1 MNITKRFAGVALLAM
16 CQLTPAATPTPR
28 QVLDESDK
36 RTKSDSQYYEGV
48 VRVEGKGKSAR
59 EKAWRSWRLG
69 NGGSARA
76 MVQFLEPAEVKGVS
90 LLTLSK
96 PGGED
101 DQWLYTPELA
111 RDRRIA
117 GSAKNERFLG
127 TDFTYEDMQERDLD
141 GSDYRFLAE
150 SKCGAAQCWVIESTP
165 KKEKKSQYKRTVVK
179 IRQTDYAA
187 QELLLEKPD
196 GSTRTITYSDY
207 ATVDGVLVAKTIT
220 LVDPVRESTTTLLL
234 RTVKFHLPVKPE
246 FFTRENLESIHPGT
260 SG

>member
-1 MNITKRFAGVALLAM
+1 MNPSRQNFYLVLLAL
-16 CQLTPAATPTPR
+16 QPLLLSAALTPR

-69 NGGSARA
+69 NGGAARA

-141 GSDYRFLAE
+141 GAEHRFLAE
-150 SKCGAAQCWVIESTP
+150 TKCGAARCWVIESTP

-187 QELLLEKPD
+187 LELLLEKPD
-196 GSTRTITYSDY
+196 GSIRTITYTDY
-207 ATVDGVLVAKTIT
+207 ATVDGVLVAKKIT

-246 FFTRENLESIHPGT
+246 FFTRENLEAIHPPG
-260 SG
+260 

>member
-1 MNITKRFAGVALLAM
+1 MHKARQIVGAALLAFL
-16 CQLTPAATPTPR
+16 QLSLSAALTPR

-48 VRVEGKGKSAR
+48 VRVEGRGKSAR

-69 NGGSARA
+69 TGGNARA
-76 MVQFLEPAEVKGVS
+76 QVQFLEPAEVKGVS

-141 GSDYRFLAE
+141 GAEYKFLPEA
-150 SKCGAAQCWVIESTP
+150 KCGAAQCWVIESVP
-165 KKEKKSQYKRTVVK
+165 LKGKKSQYQRSIIS
-179 IRQTDYAA
+179 IRQSDYAA
-187 QELLLEKPD
+187 QEIVLEKPD
-196 GSTRTITYSDY
+196 GSKRTITYADY
-207 ATVDGVLVAKTIT
+207 ATVDGVLVAKTIK

-234 RTVKFHLPVKPE
+234 RTVKFHLPLKPE
-246 FFTRENLESIHPGT
+246 FFTRENLETIHPPA
-260 SG
+260 